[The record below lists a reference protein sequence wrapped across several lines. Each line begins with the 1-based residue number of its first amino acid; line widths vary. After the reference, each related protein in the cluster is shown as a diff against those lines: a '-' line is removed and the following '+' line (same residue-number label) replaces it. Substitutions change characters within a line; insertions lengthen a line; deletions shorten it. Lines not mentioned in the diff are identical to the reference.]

1 MLVQLELPCNSQRP
15 SILSPAIAVRNL
27 EVCAHLNRYQ
37 IALKPL
43 TQYALDCIIF
53 FKKVSQSVPCVL

>member
-1 MLVQLELPCNSQRP
+1 MLVQLELPCNSQSL

-27 EVCAHLNRYQ
+27 EVCTHLNRYQ

-43 TQYALDCIIF
+43 TQYALESIIL
-53 FKKVSQSVPCVL
+53 FKKFPVLFT